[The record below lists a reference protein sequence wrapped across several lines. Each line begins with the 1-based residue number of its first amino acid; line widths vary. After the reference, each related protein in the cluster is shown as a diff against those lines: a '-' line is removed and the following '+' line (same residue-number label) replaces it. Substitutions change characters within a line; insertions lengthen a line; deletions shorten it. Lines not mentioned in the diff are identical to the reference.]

1 MSKNT
6 PTSEQSNFSR
16 SRRRFLTTTAGA
28 TSAFAGIQFLPSG
41 VLGQNEKLNVG
52 FVGGGGRGA
61 ANISG
66 CSKETIYTI
75 ADVDQ
80 RRCGDSLKKYPKTKY
95 YTDWREM
102 LEKEAGNIDAV
113 AVSTPDHNHAI
124 VAMAAMNAGK
134 HVYVEKPLTLTIAEA
149 RALQNKAEEK
159 GLCTQMGNQ
168 GHAADG
174 ARRTNEWV
182 QSGAV
187 GEIREVHTCTNRP
200 GWPQDMLRPA
210 AEEIPPTIDWDIWTG
225 PAPAG
230 PYSSEIVPFKWRGY
244 IDYGTG
250 ALGDMGA
257 HILDH
262 PVWSLGLG
270 VPDSVSVEIERKTK
284 GSEKVSHPASCK
296 IAYEFPARG
305 DAPPVKLMWYD
316 GSFAIPRPKNM
327 DDKKKTP
334 SSGCIYYGSDFTFMH
349 GSHGGKPQLVHSA
362 DKAKFVEP
370 PETMESSPGHHAEW
384 IAGCKAGKPEMAKSN
399 FSYAAPLTEL
409 MLLGTIAAQVGNG
422 TKLTWDRERM
432 VTGNAEADKLVRRKY
447 RDGWDQVG

>member
-1 MSKNT
+1 MSKNNR
-6 PTSEQSNFSR
+6 TSDSSNFSP
-16 SRRRFLTTTAGA
+16 SRRRFLATTASA

-41 VLGQNEKLNVG
+41 VLGQNSKLNIG
-52 FVGGGGRGA
+52 FVGAGGRGA
-61 ANISG
+61 ANIKG
-66 CSKETIYTI
+66 CASETHYAY

-80 RRCGDSLKKYPKTKY
+80 RRCADSLKASPKSKY
-95 YTDWREM
+95 YKDWREM
-102 LEKEAGNIDAV
+102 LSKDADKIDAV
-113 AVSTPDHNHAI
+113 VVSTPDHNHAI
-124 VAMAAMNAGK
+124 VAMAALNAGK
-134 HVYVEKPLTLTIAEA
+134 HVYVEKPLTLTISEA
-149 RALQNKAEEK
+149 RALQKKAEEK

-168 GHAADG
+168 GHAAEG

-182 QSGAV
+182 QSGSV

-200 GWPQDMLRPA
+200 SWPQDMLRPKG
-210 AEEIPPTIDWDIWTG
+210 EEVPPTIDWDIWTG
-225 PAPAG
+225 PAPMG
-230 PYSSEIVPFKWRGY
+230 PYSKDIVPFKWRGY

-270 VPDSVSVEIERKTK
+270 VPDSVSVEIERKTA
-284 GSEKVSHPASCK
+284 GSESVSHPASCK
-296 IAYEFPARG
+296 ITYEFPARG

-316 GSFAIPRPKNM
+316 GSYAMPRPKNM

-349 GSHGGKPQLVHSA
+349 GSHGGMPQMVADA
-362 DKAKFVEP
+362 DKKKFVEP
-370 PETMESSPGHHAEW
+370 PKTMERSPGHHKEW
-384 IAGCKAGKPEMAKSN
+384 IEACKAGKPEMAKSN

-422 TKLTWDRERM
+422 TKITWDRDKM
-432 VTGNAEADKLVRRKY
+432 TTGNPEADKLIGNKY

>member
-1 MSKNT
+1 MIENRPT
-6 PTSEQSNFSR
+6 PKHSAFSP
-16 SRRRFLTTTAGA
+16 SRRQFLTSGAAAAG
-28 TSAFAGIQFLPSG
+28 AFAGIQFLPSG
-41 VLGQNEKLNVG
+41 VLGANDKLNLG
-52 FVGGGGRGA
+52 FVGAGGRGA
-61 ANISG
+61 QNIKG
-66 CSKETIYTI
+66 CASETHYAY

-80 RRCGDSLKKYPKTKY
+80 LRCAQSLKASPKSKY
-95 YTDWREM
+95 YKDWREM
-102 LEKEAGNIDAV
+102 LTKEGDKIDAV
-113 AVSTPDHNHAI
+113 VVSTPDHNHAI

-134 HVYVEKPLTLTIAEA
+134 HVYVEKPLTLTISEA
-149 RALQNKAEEK
+149 RALQHKAEEK

-168 GHAADG
+168 GHANEG

-200 GWPQDMLRPA
+200 SWPQDILRPKE
-210 AEEIPPTIDWDIWTG
+210 EEIPATLDWDTWVG
-225 PAPAG
+225 PAPMGSFSNA
-230 PYSSEIVPFKWRGY
+230 IVPFKWRGY

-270 VPDSVSVEIERKTK
+270 VPDSVSVEIERKTA

-296 IAYEFPARG
+296 ITYQFPARG

-316 GSFAIPRPKNM
+316 GSYAIPRPENM
-327 DDKKKTP
+327 DEKKKTP
-334 SSGCIYYGSDFTFMH
+334 SSGCIYYGSKFTFMH
-349 GSHGGKPQLVHSA
+349 GSHGGMPQLVADA
-362 DKAKFVEP
+362 DKKNFVEP
-370 PETMESSPGHHAEW
+370 PKTMERSPGHHAEW
-384 IAGCKAGKPEMAKSN
+384 IAACKAGNPMMAKSN

-422 TKLTWDRERM
+422 TQLTWDREKM
-432 VTGNAEADKLVRRKY
+432 TTGNAEADKLVRRKY